1 MAYGHAERNLALI
14 RQLEDDVRRLL
25 EMPAG
30 TRLAE
35 PVEVAGNRESARKDQ
50 PEERQLT
57 QLAASKAARTAFG
70 TRPRSRTW

>member
-14 RQLEDDVRRLL
+14 RQLEADVRRLL

-35 PVEVAGNRESARKDQ
+35 PVEVAGNRESASKDR
-50 PEERQLT
+50 PDIDES
-57 QLAASKAARTAFG
+57 LASR
-70 TRPRSRTW
+70 RSQTSATCCA